1 VTENLEPPRVEP
13 VSLGLPPA
21 KILLVDDQPKNLLAL
36 SAMLEPLG
44 QEVVQAS
51 SGKEALRYLLRDEF
65 ALVLLDVQMPVL
77 DGYEVAELIRGREK
91 SRAVPIIFLT
101 AIHRD
106 QRLVAR
112 AYTVGAVDY
121 ILKPIDP
128 EILRSKVAVFIELYQ
143 KSQIIT
149 RQAEEL
155 KRATEREFAD
165 FRRVSEYRYTMLA
178 ESMPQIVW
186 TTDRQGVLSYG
197 NGRWFECAGLPET
210 DELSWQSIVHP
221 SEYPDFERGF
231 AEAVADER
239 AWEAEFRL
247 GNVGERRFRWHLV
260 RMLPERDASG
270 TISGWVGT
278 STDIDARKRAEQ
290 ALQMLALLTRR
301 LGELTDRSHGL
312 DEVLAATLPVL
323 GDSAVLYLR
332 LDETVSKRAS
342 ASLAENLNLDDP
354 RFDLGPSTVCFD
366 GEPEVLANVSEIL
379 AQTGPSRAGE
389 HVWFLHEL
397 GVSSYICWPLFIRE
411 RVFGSLVFL
420 NRDPERHYSDA
431 DVQLAKDVAGRMAT
445 ALDNVG
451 LYELAQS
458 ERAKLQEANRA
469 KDMFLAT
476 VSHELRTPLNAIVGW
491 GQMLRTGGLSHE
503 TEQRAV
509 DTIERNGRALA
520 QLVADLL
527 DVSRVVSGNLHVDE
541 GQVDLRGIVEAALDA
556 ARPVAASSGVELVAE
571 LPAQALNTL
580 GDATRLQQVVG
591 NILGNALKFTP
602 KGGHVALSL
611 VVDDKVARLEITDDG
626 PGIAPEFLP
635 VMFDRFKQADSGAHR
650 AQRGL
655 GLGLAIVKHLVQLH
669 GGTVTAHSE
678 GVGKGARFVVTLPIG
693 VPAPGATPQ
702 GDQPTPSAAATEVA
716 APAAADERPAL
727 AGIYALL
734 VEDDPDGCDLMQM
747 MLRRFGAEVTAV
759 STAAA
764 ALQSVRERRP
774 DVLVSD
780 IGLPDGDGF
789 QLLKRVRESNRDL
802 PAVAVTAYASRQDV
816 AKALA
821 AGFQAHVAKPVE
833 PAQLSA
839 AVAHASGR

>member
-1 VTENLEPPRVEP
+1 VNEELDPPLSAQP
-13 VSLGLPPA
+13 NSVSTVA

-36 SAMLEPLG
+36 TAMLEPLG

-51 SGKEALRYLLRDEF
+51 SGKEALRHLLREEF

-77 DGYEVAELIRGREK
+77 DGYEVAELIRAREK

-106 QRLVAR
+106 QDFVAR
-112 AYTVGAVDY
+112 AYSVGAVDY
-121 ILKPIDP
+121 ILKPIEP
-128 EILRSKVAVFIELYQ
+128 EILRGKVAVFIELHQ
-143 KSQIIT
+143 KRQIIT

-155 KRATEREFAD
+155 RRATEREFAD
-165 FRRVSEYRYTMLA
+165 FRRTSEHRYTMLA
-178 ESMPQIVW
+178 ESMPQVVW
-186 TTDRQGVLSYG
+186 TTDHAGELRYG
-197 NGRWFECAGLPET
+197 NRRWFECAGLAESAP
-210 DELSWQSIVHP
+210 LSWESIVHP
-221 SEYPDFERGF
+221 ADLSEFVRSFRAAIVEGQ
-231 AEAVADER
+231 

-247 GNVGERRFRWHLV
+247 GNVEQRRYRWHLV
-260 RMLPERDASG
+260 RMLPERDAAG
-270 TISGWVGT
+270 NITAWVGT
-278 STDIDARKRAEQ
+278 STDIDGRKRAEQ
-290 ALQMLALLTRR
+290 ALRMLAGLTKR
-301 LGELTDRSHGL
+301 LGEVTDRNHGL
-312 DEVLAATLPVL
+312 DQVLAATLPVL
-323 GDSAVLYLR
+323 GDCAMLYLR
-332 LDETVSKRAS
+332 VDETVSRRAS
-342 ASLAENLNLDDP
+342 ASALADFNLDDP

-366 GEPEVLANVSEIL
+366 GQPEVLKNVPEIL
-379 AQTGPSRAGE
+379 AQSEARAGE
-389 HVWFLHEL
+389 HAFFLDEL
-397 GVSSYICWPLFIRE
+397 GVSAYICWPLFIRE

-420 NRDPERHYSDA
+420 SRDPERRYSDS
-431 DVQLAKDVAGRMAT
+431 DIEVAKDVAGRMAT

-458 ERAKLQEANRA
+458 ERAKLQEASRA

-491 GQMLRTGGLSHE
+491 GQMLRTGGLNRE
-503 TEQRAV
+503 TEVRAI

-541 GQVDLRGIVEAALDA
+541 GRVDLRGIVEAALDA
-556 ARPVAASSGVELVAE
+556 ARPLAAESGIELSAA
-571 LPAQALNTL
+571 LPEQPLRTL

-611 VVDDKVARLEITDDG
+611 EVHGQLVQLEIKDDG
-626 PGIAPEFLP
+626 AGIAPEFLP
-635 VMFDRFKQADSGAHR
+635 VMFDRFKQADNGAHS
-650 AQRGL
+650 AKRGL
-655 GLGLAIVKHLVQLH
+655 GLGLAIVKHLVELH
-669 GGTVTAHSE
+669 GGSVTADSE
-678 GVGKGARFVVTLPIG
+678 GLGKGSRFVVTLPLG
-693 VPAPGATPQ
+693 ETPAERASEPPPAEP
-702 GDQPTPSAAATEVA
+702 A
-716 APAAADERPAL
+716 APAAVEERPAL

-764 ALQSVRERRP
+764 ALESVRLRRP

-789 QLLKRVRESNRDL
+789 ALLKRVRESNHDL

>member
-1 VTENLEPPRVEP
+1 MSEELELTPHSQAP
-13 VSLGLPPA
+13 VSWSQTA

-36 SAMLEPLG
+36 NAMLEPLG
-44 QEVVQAS
+44 HDLVQAS

-106 QRLVAR
+106 QQFVAR

-128 EILRSKVAVFIELYQ
+128 EILRSKVGVFIELHQ
-143 KSQIIT
+143 KTQIIA

-155 KRATEREFAD
+155 RRATEREFAD
-165 FRRVSEYRYTMLA
+165 FRRTSEYRYTMLA

-186 TTDRQGVLSYG
+186 TVDGEGLLSYG
-197 NGRWFECAGLPET
+197 NRRWFECAGLPES
-210 DELSWQSIVHP
+210 EGLSWETIVHP
-221 SEYPDFERGF
+221 SEYADFLGEFTDAIAR
-231 AEAVADER
+231 EQ

-247 GNVGERRFRWHLV
+247 GDVAQRNFRWHLV
-260 RMLPERDASG
+260 RMLPERNSAG
-270 TISGWVGT
+270 AVGGWVGT

-290 ALQMLALLTRR
+290 ALQMLAGLTRR

-312 DEVLAATLPVL
+312 DHVLAATLPVL
-323 GDSAVLYLR
+323 GESALLYLR
-332 LDETVSKRAS
+332 IDETVTKRAS
-342 ASLAENLNLDDP
+342 ATLVANLDLDDP
-354 RFDLGPSTVCFD
+354 RFDLGPSSVCFD
-366 GEPEVLANVSEIL
+366 GKPEVLANVSEIL
-379 AQTGPSRAGE
+379 AESGVDVSGE

-397 GVSSYICWPLFIRE
+397 GVSSYICWPLFIRD
-411 RVFGSLVFL
+411 RVFGSVVFL
-420 NRDPERHYSDA
+420 NRDPDRHYFPSD
-431 DVQLAKDVAGRMAT
+431 VELAKDVAGRMAT

-458 ERAKLQEANRA
+458 ERIKLQEANRA

-491 GQMLRTGGLSHE
+491 GQMLRSGGLTRE
-503 TEQRAV
+503 TEQRAI

-527 DVSRVVSGNLHVDE
+527 DVSRVVSGNLHVDHSE
-541 GQVDLRGIVEAALDA
+541 IDLCAIVEAALDA
-556 ARPVAASSGVELVAE
+556 ARPMAVDAGIELSAT
-571 LPAQALNTL
+571 LPDRPL
-580 GDATRLQQVVG
+580 GSRGDSTRLQQVVG
-591 NILGNALKFTP
+591 NILGNALKFTQR
-602 KGGHVALSL
+602 GGHVALAL
-611 VVDDKVARLEITDDG
+611 FVDGGTVRLRISDDG

-635 VMFDRFKQADSGAHR
+635 LMFERFKQADNGAQR
-650 AQRGL
+650 SQRGL
-655 GLGLAIVKHLVQLH
+655 GLGLAIVKHLVELH

-678 GVGKGARFVVTLPIG
+678 GLGKGAEFVVSLPLSTPTQLEPISERSG
-693 VPAPGATPQ
+693 LLAKLPAP
-702 GDQPTPSAAATEVA
+702 E
-716 APAAADERPAL
+716 ERPAL

-734 VEDDPDGCDLMQM
+734 VEDDPDGSDLMQM

-764 ALQSVRERRP
+764 ALESVKQRCP

-789 QLLKRVRESNRDL
+789 SLLKRVRESNRDL

-816 AKALA
+816 ARALA

>member
-1 VTENLEPPRVEP
+1 MSEERAPASVEPRV
-13 VSLGLPPA
+13 GTLPPT

-51 SGKEALRYLLRDEF
+51 SGKEALRHLLRDEF

-77 DGYEVAELIRGREK
+77 DGYEVAELIRGRER

-128 EILRSKVAVFIELYQ
+128 EILRGKVAVFIELYQ
-143 KSQIIT
+143 KGQIIS

-165 FRRVSEYRYTMLA
+165 FRRLSEHRYNMLA

-186 TTDRQGVLSYG
+186 TTDRQGQLSYV
-197 NGRWFECAGLPET
+197 NGRWFECAGLPQTE
-210 DELSWQSIVHP
+210 EVHWQSIVHP
-221 SEYPDFERGF
+221 SEASEFTRGF
-231 AEAVADER
+231 AEALAEER

-247 GNVGERRFRWHLV
+247 GNVLERRFRWHLV

-270 TISGWVGT
+270 VVTAWVGT
-278 STDIDARKRAEQ
+278 CTDIDARKRAEQ
-290 ALQMLALLTRR
+290 ALQMLASLTRR
-301 LGELTDRSHGL
+301 LGELTDRNHGL
-312 DEVLAATLPVL
+312 DQVLAATLPVL
-323 GDSAVLYLR
+323 GDTALLYLR
-332 LDETVSKRAS
+332 SNETVTKRAA
-342 ASLAENLNLDDP
+342 ASLSSGLNLDDP

-366 GEPEVLANVSEIL
+366 GEPEIIANVPKIL
-379 AQTGPSRAGE
+379 AESGQSRAGE

-397 GVSSYICWPLFIRE
+397 GVSSYICWPLFIRD

-420 NRDPERHYSDA
+420 NRDPEKYYLESD
-431 DVQLAKDVAGRMAT
+431 VELAKDVAGRMAT

-491 GQMLRTGGLSHE
+491 GQMLRGGGLSHE

-541 GQVDLRGIVEAALDA
+541 GQVDLRAIVEAALDA
-556 ARPVAASSGVELVAE
+556 ARPVAATNGVALDAT
-571 LPAQALNTL
+571 LPEQPLNTL

-602 KGGHVALSL
+602 SGGHVSLSL
-611 VVDDKVARLEITDDG
+611 LVDGEFARLEITDDG

-655 GLGLAIVKHLVQLH
+655 GLGLAIVKHLVELH
-669 GGTVTAHSE
+669 GGTVAAHSE
-678 GVGKGARFVVTLPIG
+678 GLGKGARFVVTLPL
-693 VPAPGATPQ
+693 
-702 GDQPTPSAAATEVA
+702 
-716 APAAADERPAL
+716 ERAIEGSETAIETVSEPPEAQSIERGTL

-759 STAAA
+759 STQAA
-764 ALQSVRERRP
+764 ALESVRERRP

-789 QLLKRVRESNRDL
+789 QLLKRVRESNQDL

-821 AGFQAHVAKPVE
+821 AGFQAHVSKPVE

>member
-1 VTENLEPPRVEP
+1 
-13 VSLGLPPA
+13 
-21 KILLVDDQPKNLLAL
+21 
-36 SAMLEPLG
+36 
-44 QEVVQAS
+44 
-51 SGKEALRYLLRDEF
+51 
-65 ALVLLDVQMPVL
+65 
-77 DGYEVAELIRGREK
+77 
-91 SRAVPIIFLT
+91 
-101 AIHRD
+101 
-106 QRLVAR
+106 
-112 AYTVGAVDY
+112 
-121 ILKPIDP
+121 
-128 EILRSKVAVFIELYQ
+128 
-143 KSQIIT
+143 
-149 RQAEEL
+149 
-155 KRATEREFAD
+155 
-165 FRRVSEYRYTMLA
+165 
-178 ESMPQIVW
+178 
-186 TTDRQGVLSYG
+186 
-197 NGRWFECAGLPET
+197 
-210 DELSWQSIVHP
+210 
-221 SEYPDFERGF
+221 
-231 AEAVADER
+231 
-239 AWEAEFRL
+239 
-247 GNVGERRFRWHLV
+247 
-260 RMLPERDASG
+260 MLPERDASG
-270 TISGWVGT
+270 SVTAWVGT

-290 ALQMLALLTRR
+290 ALQMLARLTRR

-323 GDSAVLYLR
+323 GDAAVLYLR
-332 LDETVSKRAS
+332 LDETVTKRAS
-342 ASLAENLNLDDP
+342 ASLSSDLNLDDP

-379 AQTGPSRAGE
+379 ADAGPSRAGE

-420 NRDPERHYSDA
+420 NRDPEKHYLDSD
-431 DVQLAKDVAGRMAT
+431 VELAKDVSGRMAT

-491 GQMLRTGGLSHE
+491 GQMLRSGGLSQE

-556 ARPVAASSGVELVAE
+556 ARPVAASNGVELEAE
-571 LPAQALNTL
+571 LPEQALNTV

-591 NILGNALKFTP
+591 NILGNALKFTAR
-602 KGGHVALSL
+602 GGHVALSL
-611 VVDDKVARLEITDDG
+611 VIDGNVARLEIKDDG

-635 VMFDRFKQADSGAHR
+635 VMFDRFKQADNGAHR

-655 GLGLAIVKHLVQLH
+655 GLGLAIVKHLVELH
-669 GGTVTAHSE
+669 GGTVSAHSD
-678 GVGKGARFVVTLPIG
+678 GIGKGARFVVTLPIG
-693 VPAPGATPQ
+693 LP
-702 GDQPTPSAAATEVA
+702 AATGSI
-716 APAAADERPAL
+716 APAAAAAPEAAPVAAAERGAL
-727 AGIYALL
+727 SGIYALL

-764 ALQSVRERRP
+764 ALESVRARRP

-789 QLLKRVRESNRDL
+789 QLLKRVRESNQDL

-833 PAQLSA
+833 PSQLSA

>member
-1 VTENLEPPRVEP
+1 VIEEAEPASVLP
-13 VSLGLPPA
+13 VVPGLPLA

-36 SAMLEPLG
+36 NAMLEPLG

-51 SGKEALRYLLRDEF
+51 SGKEALRHLLREEF

-77 DGYEVAELIRGREK
+77 DGYEVAELIRMREK

-121 ILKPIDP
+121 ILKPIEP
-128 EILRSKVAVFIELYQ
+128 EILRSKVAVFIELHQ
-143 KSQIIT
+143 KNQIIT

-155 KRATEREFAD
+155 RRATERELAD
-165 FRRVSEYRYTMLA
+165 YKRFSEHRYTMLA

-186 TTDRQGVLSYG
+186 TLDDAGDLRYG
-197 NGRWFECAGLPET
+197 NRRWFECAGLAET
-210 DELSWQSIVHP
+210 EPLAWASIVHP
-221 SEYPDFERGF
+221 GDYAEFMRGF
-231 AEAVADER
+231 SLAIAEEH
-239 AWEAEFRL
+239 AWEAEFRF
-247 GNVGERRFRWHLV
+247 GNVGEHRFRWHLV
-260 RMLPERDASG
+260 RMLPERDSAG
-270 TISGWVGT
+270 QISAWVGT
-278 STDIDARKRAEQ
+278 STDIDARKRSGQ
-290 ALQMLALLTRR
+290 ALQMLAGLTRR

-323 GDSAVLYLR
+323 GDCALLDLR
-332 LDETVSKRAS
+332 VDEQTSKRAS
-342 ASLAENLNLDDP
+342 ASLLPDFNLDDP

-366 GEPEVLANVSEIL
+366 GRPEIYENVEEIL
-379 AQTGPSRAGE
+379 AQSGPSTAGE

-397 GVSSYICWPLFIRE
+397 GVSSYICLPLLIRE

-420 NRDPERHYSDA
+420 NRDPERHYAASDV
-431 DVQLAKDVAGRMAT
+431 DLARDVAGRMAT

-491 GQMLRTGGLSHE
+491 GQMLRTGGLTKE

-541 GQVDLRGIVEAALDA
+541 GRVDLKAIVEAALDA
-556 ARPVAASSGVELVAE
+556 ARPVAVENGIELNAE
-571 LPAQALNTL
+571 LPALELSML

-602 KGGHVALSL
+602 RGGHVTLTLTPTPEDSS
-611 VVDDKVARLEITDDG
+611 ARLEVQDDG

-635 VMFDRFKQADSGAHR
+635 VMFDRFKQAANNQQR

-655 GLGLAIVKHLVQLH
+655 GLGLAIVRHLVELH
-669 GGTVTAHSE
+669 SGTVEAHSE
-678 GVGKGARFVVTLPIG
+678 GIGKGARLVVTLPLG
-693 VPAPGATPQ
+693 AVEQVAAAEHAATPEA
-702 GDQPTPSAAATEVA
+702 PESVA
-716 APAAADERPAL
+716 APDSQNPL
-727 AGIYALL
+727 SGIYALL

-764 ALQSVRERRP
+764 ALESVRNRRP

-789 QLLKRVRESNRDL
+789 ALLKRVRESNHDL

>member
-1 VTENLEPPRVEP
+1 MNEETELPPSVQP
-13 VSLGLPPA
+13 QLVGLPAA

-51 SGKEALRYLLRDEF
+51 SGKEALRHLLREEF

-121 ILKPIDP
+121 ILKPIEP
-128 EILRSKVAVFIELYQ
+128 EILRSKVAVFIELHQ
-143 KSQIIT
+143 KGQIIQ

-155 KRATEREFAD
+155 RRATEREFAD
-165 FRRVSEYRYTMLA
+165 FRRNSEYRYTMLA

-186 TTDRQGVLSYG
+186 TADREGELRYG
-197 NGRWFECAGLPET
+197 NRRWFECAGLPEG
-210 DELSWQSIVHP
+210 DPLSWASIVHP
-221 SEYPDFERGF
+221 SELSDLAQGF
-231 AEAVADER
+231 AAAMAREI

-247 GNVGERRFRWHLV
+247 GNVAQRSFRWHLV

-270 TISGWVGT
+270 RISAWVGT

-290 ALQMLALLTRR
+290 ALQMLASLTKR

-312 DEVLAATLPVL
+312 DQVLAATLPVL
-323 GDSAVLYLR
+323 GDCALLYLR
-332 LDETVSKRAS
+332 LDETVTKRAS
-342 ASLAENLNLDDP
+342 ASLVTDVNLDDP

-366 GEPEVLANVSEIL
+366 GEPEVLANVAEIL
-379 AQTGPSRAGE
+379 SQSGAANAGE
-389 HVWFLHEL
+389 HVFFLNEL

-420 NRDPERHYSDA
+420 NRDPERHYTDSDIE
-431 DVQLAKDVAGRMAT
+431 LAKDVAGRMAT

-491 GQMLRTGGLSHE
+491 GQMLRSGGLTKE
-503 TEQRAV
+503 TEQRAI

-541 GQVDLRGIVEAALDA
+541 GRVDLRGIVEAALDA
-556 ARPVAASSGVELVAE
+556 ARPVAVESGIELSAD
-571 LPAQALNTL
+571 LPAEPLSTV

-611 VVDDKVARLEITDDG
+611 KVEGTLVRLEVEDDG

-635 VMFDRFKQADSGAHR
+635 MVFDRFKQADNGAHR

-655 GLGLAIVKHLVQLH
+655 GLGLAIVRHLVELR
-669 GGTVTAHSE
+669 GGTVTAHSD
-678 GVGKGARFVVTLPIG
+678 GVGQGARFVVTLPLG
-693 VPAPGATPQ
+693 
-702 GDQPTPSAAATEVA
+702 
-716 APAAADERPAL
+716 APAAELESKPELPQETGESARGEEPLAL
-727 AGIYALL
+727 SGIYALL

-764 ALQSVRERRP
+764 ALESVRTRRP

-789 QLLKRVRESNRDL
+789 ALLKRVRESNRDL

-833 PAQLSA
+833 SGELLAL
-839 AVAHASGR
+839 VASLAGRV

>member
-1 VTENLEPPRVEP
+1 VNRESEPNIESAP
-13 VSLGLPPA
+13 SLGQPTA

-51 SGKEALRYLLRDEF
+51 SGKEALRHLLLEEF

-121 ILKPIDP
+121 ILKPIEP
-128 EILRSKVAVFIELYQ
+128 EILRSKVAVFIELHQ
-143 KSQIIT
+143 KNQIIL

-155 KRATEREFAD
+155 RRATERELLDYKRFSD
-165 FRRVSEYRYTMLA
+165 HRYTMLA
-178 ESMPQIVW
+178 ESMPQVVW
-186 TTDRQGVLSYG
+186 TLDGQGALRYG
-197 NGRWFECAGLPET
+197 NRRWFECAGLAET
-210 DELSWQSIVHP
+210 EPLDWTSIVHP
-221 SEYPDFERGF
+221 GEYAEFHRGF
-231 AEAVADER
+231 SR
-239 AWEAEFRL
+239 AIFEQRGWEAEFRF
-247 GNVGERRFRWHLV
+247 GNVAERHFRWHLV

-270 TISGWVGT
+270 NISAWVGT

-290 ALQMLALLTRR
+290 ALRMLAELTRR

-312 DEVLAATLPVL
+312 EEVLAATLPVL
-323 GDSAVLYLR
+323 GDCALLDLR
-332 LDETVSKRAS
+332 LDDNISKRVS
-342 ASLAENLNLDDP
+342 ASLLPDFNLDDP

-366 GEPEVLANVSEIL
+366 GRPEIYENVGQIL
-379 AQTGPSRAGE
+379 AESGPASAGE

-397 GVSSYICWPLFIRE
+397 GVSSYICLPLLIRE

-420 NRDPERHYSDA
+420 NRSPERPYVESDIA
-431 DVQLAKDVAGRMAT
+431 LARDVAGRMAT

-451 LYELAQS
+451 LYELAQN

-491 GQMLRTGGLSHE
+491 GQMLRTGGLTPE

-541 GQVDLRGIVEAALDA
+541 GQVDLTAIVEAALDA
-556 ARPVAASSGVELVAE
+556 ARPVAVDSGIELRAE
-571 LPAQALNTL
+571 LPAHELRML

-602 KGGHVALSL
+602 RGGHVVLALATDSASA
-611 VVDDKVARLEITDDG
+611 KLEIRDDG
-626 PGIAPEFLP
+626 PGVAPEFLP
-635 VMFDRFKQADSGAHR
+635 LMFDRFRQAAHSPSR

-655 GLGLAIVKHLVQLH
+655 GLGLAIVKHLVELH
-669 GGTVTAHSE
+669 GGSVSAHSE
-678 GVGKGARFVVTLPIG
+678 GVGKGAQIVVTLPLRSPEQNALVT
-693 VPAPGATPQ
+693 VPQEATTAP
-702 GDQPTPSAAATEVA
+702 DSAPVNQ
-716 APAAADERPAL
+716 PAL

-734 VEDDPDGCDLMQM
+734 VEDDPDGSDLMQM

-759 STAAA
+759 GTAAA
-764 ALQSVRERRP
+764 ALESVKNRRP

-789 QLLKRVRESNRDL
+789 ALLKRVRESNRDL

>member
-1 VTENLEPPRVEP
+1 MSAELDAPQALPMPSLSP
-13 VSLGLPPA
+13 VKA

-36 SAMLEPLG
+36 NAMLEPLG
-44 QEVVQAS
+44 QELVQAS
-51 SGKEALRYLLRDEF
+51 SGKEALRHLLRDEF

-121 ILKPIDP
+121 ILKPIEP

-143 KSQIIT
+143 KGQIIA

-155 KRATEREFAD
+155 RRATERELAD
-165 FRRVSEYRYTMLA
+165 FKRSSEQRYTMLA
-178 ESMPQIVW
+178 ESMPQVVW
-186 TTDRQGVLSYG
+186 TTDERGALRYG
-197 NGRWFECAGLPET
+197 NRRWFESAGLPET
-210 DELSWQSIVHP
+210 EAMSWQSIVHP
-221 SEYPDFERGF
+221 VELADFERGLSD
-231 AEAVADER
+231 AVAEER

-247 GNVGERRFRWHLV
+247 GNVAQRRFRWHLV
-260 RMLPERDASG
+260 RMLPEHDAAG
-270 TISGWVGT
+270 NISGWVGT
-278 STDIDARKRAEQ
+278 STDIDGRKRAEQ
-290 ALQMLALLTRR
+290 ALQMLAALTRH
-301 LGELTDRSHGL
+301 LGELSDRSHGV
-312 DEVLAATLPVL
+312 DRVLASTLPLL
-323 GDSAVLYLR
+323 GSAAALYLR
-332 LDETVSKRAS
+332 VDEQVSKSAS
-342 ASLAENLNLDDP
+342 ASLLTDLNLDDP

-366 GEPEVLANVSEIL
+366 GKPEIVKNVAEVMTESG
-379 AQTGPSRAGE
+379 QHAGE
-389 HVWFLHEL
+389 HVWFLHDL
-397 GVSSYICWPLFIRE
+397 GVSSYICWPLFVRD
-411 RVFGSLVFL
+411 RVFGAVVFL
-420 NRDPERHYSDA
+420 NRDPEQHYQDSD
-431 DVQLAKDVAGRMAT
+431 VELANDVASRMAT

-491 GQMLRTGGLSHE
+491 GQMLRSGGLTKE
-503 TEQRAV
+503 TEQRAI

-541 GQVDLRGIVEAALDA
+541 GRVDLRGIVEAAWDA
-556 ARPVAASSGVELVAE
+556 ARPGAVDSGVDLLVE
-571 LPAQALNTL
+571 LPEQSVKML

-602 KGGHVALSL
+602 RGGHVTVSL
-611 VVDDKVARLEITDDG
+611 KAENGSARLEITDDG
-626 PGIAPEFLP
+626 PGIAPDFLP
-635 VMFDRFKQADSGAHR
+635 SVFERFKQASHNPQR
-650 AQRGL
+650 VQRGL
-655 GLGLAIVKHLVQLH
+655 GLGLAIVKHLVELH
-669 GGTVTAHSE
+669 GGTVAAYSD
-678 GVGKGARFVVTLPIG
+678 GIGKGARFVVTLPLETQRADESGSI
-693 VPAPGATPQ
+693 PAGP
-702 GDQPTPSAAATEVA
+702 PSE
-716 APAAADERPAL
+716 PASNERPAL

-764 ALQSVRERRP
+764 ALESVRLRRP

-789 QLLKRVRESNRDL
+789 ALLKRVRESNQDL

-839 AVAHASGR
+839 AVAQASGR

>member
-1 VTENLEPPRVEP
+1 MNGESAAPSVRLLASDT
-13 VSLGLPPA
+13 LPKA
-21 KILLVDDQPKNLLAL
+21 KILLVDDQAKNLLAL
-36 SAMLEPLG
+36 NAMLEPLG

-51 SGKEALRYLLRDEF
+51 SGKEALRFLLRDEF

-121 ILKPIDP
+121 IKKPIDP

-143 KSQIIT
+143 KGQIIA
-149 RQAEEL
+149 RQSEEL
-155 KRATEREFAD
+155 RRATERELAD
-165 FRRVSEYRYTMLA
+165 FKRSSQQRYTMLA
-178 ESMPQIVW
+178 ESMPQVVW
-186 TTDRQGVLSYG
+186 TTDSRGVLCYG
-197 NGRWFECAGLPET
+197 NRRWFECAGLPET
-210 DELSWQSIVHP
+210 EAMSWQSIVHP
-221 SEYPDFERGF
+221 AEYADFQRGL
-231 AEAVADER
+231 AQAVAEQQ

-247 GNVGERRFRWHLV
+247 GDVALRRFRWHLV
-260 RMLPERDASG
+260 RMLPERGAAG
-270 TISGWVGT
+270 EISGWVGT

-290 ALQMLALLTRR
+290 ALQMLAGLTRR

-312 DEVLAATLPVL
+312 DEVLASTLPLL
-323 GDSAVLYLR
+323 GDSAALYLR
-332 LDETVSKRAS
+332 SEEQISKRAS
-342 ASLAENLNLDDP
+342 ASLSRDLNLDDP
-354 RFDLGPSTVCFD
+354 RFDLGPSSVCFD
-366 GEPEVLANVSEIL
+366 GKPEVLANVAEIL
-379 AQTGPSRAGE
+379 AESGPQRARE

-397 GVSSYICWPLFIRE
+397 GVSSYICWPLFVRD

-420 NRDPERHYSDA
+420 NRDPERHYLDSD
-431 DVQLAKDVAGRMAT
+431 VELAKDVAGRMAT

-458 ERAKLQEANRA
+458 ERAKLQDANRA

-491 GQMLRTGGLSHE
+491 GQMLRSGGLTQE
-503 TEQRAV
+503 TEQRAI

-541 GQVDLRGIVEAALDA
+541 ERVDLRAIVEAALDA
-556 ARPVAASSGVELVAE
+556 ARPAAVAGGIELAAE
-571 LPAQALNTL
+571 LPERALQTV

-602 KGGHVALSL
+602 GGGHVSVSL
-611 VVDDKVARLEITDDG
+611 KASTDSARLVITDDG
-626 PGIAPEFLP
+626 PGIAPDFLP
-635 VMFDRFKQADSGAHR
+635 VVFDRFKQATPSSHSAK
-650 AQRGL
+650 RGL
-655 GLGLAIVKHLVQLH
+655 GLGLAIVKHLVELH
-669 GGTVTAHSE
+669 GGSVTAYSE
-678 GVGKGARFVVTLPIG
+678 GLGTGARFEVNLPLVAHRDTG
-693 VPAPGATPQ
+693 SP
-702 GDQPTPSAAATEVA
+702 PSPPELAEA
-716 APAAADERPAL
+716 APEALPAL

-759 STAAA
+759 SSAAA
-764 ALQSVRERRP
+764 ALESVRMRRP

-789 QLLKRVRESNRDL
+789 ALLKRIREANHDL

-839 AVAHASGR
+839 AVAQASRR

>member
-1 VTENLEPPRVEP
+1 MNDDLAPARVEP
-13 VSLGLPPA
+13 KASELPPA

-77 DGYEVAELIRGREK
+77 DGYEVAELIRGRER

-143 KSQIIT
+143 KGQIIS

-186 TTDRQGVLSYG
+186 TTDRSGALSYG

-210 DELSWQSIVHP
+210 AELSWSTIVHP
-221 SEYPDFERGF
+221 GEHSEFTRGF
-231 AEAVADER
+231 VDALAEER

-247 GNVGERRFRWHLV
+247 GNVSERRFRWHLV

-270 TISGWVGT
+270 AVTAWVGT

-290 ALQMLALLTRR
+290 ALQMLASLTRR

-323 GDSAVLYLR
+323 GESAALYLR
-332 LDETVSKRAS
+332 SNETVTKRAS
-342 ASLAENLNLDDP
+342 ASLSSALNLDDP
-354 RFDLGPSTVCFD
+354 RFDLAPSTVCFD
-366 GEPEVLANVSEIL
+366 GEPEIVRNVAESL
-379 AQTGPSRAGE
+379 AQSGSRAGE
-389 HVWFLHEL
+389 QVWFLHEL
-397 GVSSYICWPLFIRE
+397 GVSSYICWPLFIRD

-420 NRDPERHYSDA
+420 NRDPERHYLDSD
-431 DVQLAKDVAGRMAT
+431 VELAKDVAGRMAT

-491 GQMLRTGGLSHE
+491 GQMLRGGGLSHE

-527 DVSRVVSGNLHVDE
+527 DVSRVVSGNLHVDA
-541 GQVDLRGIVEAALDA
+541 GQVDLRAIVDAALDA
-556 ARPVAASSGVELVAE
+556 ARPVAATNGVALEAE
-571 LPAQALNTL
+571 LPDVPLNTL
-580 GDATRLQQVVG
+580 GDSTRLQQVVG

-602 KGGHVALSL
+602 RGGHVNLTL
-611 VVDDKVARLEITDDG
+611 VVEGEIARLEIADDG

-635 VMFDRFKQADSGAHR
+635 VMFDRFKQADNGTHR

-655 GLGLAIVKHLVQLH
+655 GLGLAIVKHLVELH
-669 GGTVTAHSE
+669 GGSVTAHSE
-678 GVGKGARFVVTLPIG
+678 GLGKGARFVVTLPLG
-693 VPAPGATPQ
+693 LPGTA
-702 GDQPTPSAAATEVA
+702 TPSAEVTQRSTPEPPQ
-716 APAAADERPAL
+716 PARNEGGAL
-727 AGIYALL
+727 SGIYALL

-764 ALQSVRERRP
+764 ALESVRERRP

-789 QLLKRVRESNRDL
+789 QLLKRVRESNQDL

-821 AGFQAHVAKPVE
+821 AGFQAHVSKPVE

>member
-1 VTENLEPPRVEP
+1 VIEAEPTSVLPVT
-13 VSLGLPPA
+13 SGLPLA

-51 SGKEALRYLLRDEF
+51 SGKEALRHLLREEF

-77 DGYEVAELIRGREK
+77 DGYEVAELIRTREK

-121 ILKPIDP
+121 ILKPIEP
-128 EILRSKVAVFIELYQ
+128 EILRSKVAVFIELHQ

-155 KRATEREFAD
+155 RRATERELAD
-165 FRRVSEYRYTMLA
+165 YKRFSEHRYTMLA

-186 TTDRQGVLSYG
+186 TLDDSGELRYG
-197 NGRWFECAGLPET
+197 NRRWFECAGLAET
-210 DELSWQSIVHP
+210 ESLAWASIVHP
-221 SEYPDFERGF
+221 GDYAEFMRGF
-231 AEAVADER
+231 SLSIAEER
-239 AWEAEFRL
+239 AWEAEFRF
-247 GNVGERRFRWHLV
+247 GNVRERRFRWHLV
-260 RMLPERDASG
+260 RMLPERDAVG
-270 TISGWVGT
+270 LISAWVGT
-278 STDIDARKRAEQ
+278 STDIDARKRSGQ
-290 ALQMLALLTRR
+290 ALQMLAELTRR

-323 GDSAVLYLR
+323 GDCAFLDLR
-332 LDETVSKRAS
+332 VDEQTSKRAS
-342 ASLAENLNLDDP
+342 ASLLPDFNLDDP

-366 GEPEVLANVSEIL
+366 GRAEIYENVAEIL
-379 AQTGPSRAGE
+379 AQSGPSTTGE

-397 GVSSYICWPLFIRE
+397 GVSSYICLPLLIRE

-420 NRDPERHYSDA
+420 NRDPERHYVGP
-431 DVQLAKDVAGRMAT
+431 DVDLARDVAGRMAT

-491 GQMLRTGGLSHE
+491 GQMLRSGGLTQE

-541 GQVDLRGIVEAALDA
+541 GRVDLRAIVEAALDA
-556 ARPVAASSGVELVAE
+556 ARPVAVESGIELNAE
-571 LPAQALNTL
+571 LPALELSML

-591 NILGNALKFTP
+591 NILGNALKFTAR
-602 KGGHVALSL
+602 GGHVTLTLTSEGSS
-611 VVDDKVARLEITDDG
+611 ARLEVQDDG

-635 VMFDRFKQADSGAHR
+635 VMFDRFKQASSNSQR
-650 AQRGL
+650 TQRGL
-655 GLGLAIVKHLVQLH
+655 GLGLAIVRHLVELH

-678 GVGKGARFVVTLPIG
+678 GIGKGACLVVTLPLG
-693 VPAPGATPQ
+693 AAEQPAVAPDVTATPEA
-702 GDQPTPSAAATEVA
+702 PESVA
-716 APAAADERPAL
+716 VPDGKNAL
-727 AGIYALL
+727 SGIYALL

-764 ALQSVRERRP
+764 ALESVRNRRP

-789 QLLKRVRESNRDL
+789 ALLKRVRESNHDL

>member
-1 VTENLEPPRVEP
+1 MNEPNELEATPPRSFPHGEA
-13 VSLGLPPA
+13 PPA

-51 SGKEALRYLLRDEF
+51 SGKEALRHLLREEF

-77 DGYEVAELIRGREK
+77 DGYEVAELIRSREK

-106 QRLVAR
+106 QRLVQR

-121 ILKPIDP
+121 ILKPIEP
-128 EILRSKVAVFIELYQ
+128 EILRSKVAVFIELHQ
-143 KSQIIT
+143 KSQIIA

-155 KRATEREFAD
+155 RRATERELAD
-165 FRRVSEYRYTMLA
+165 YKRFSEHRYTMLA

-186 TTDRQGVLSYG
+186 TLDERGELRYG
-197 NGRWFECAGLPET
+197 NRRWFECAGLAET
-210 DELSWQSIVHP
+210 EPLSWRSIVHP
-221 SEYPDFERGF
+221 SEYAEFERDFSRSLVEG
-231 AEAVADER
+231 R
-239 AWEAEFRL
+239 GWEAEFRF
-247 GNVGERRFRWHLV
+247 GNVSERRFRWHLV
-260 RMLPERDASG
+260 RMLPERDATGSI
-270 TISGWVGT
+270 TAWVGT
-278 STDIDARKRAEQ
+278 STDIDAKKRAEQ
-290 ALQMLALLTRR
+290 ALQMLAGLSRR

-323 GDSAVLYLR
+323 GDAALLDLR
-332 LDETVSKRAS
+332 MDQKLSKRAQ
-342 ASLAENLNLDDP
+342 ASLLPDFNLDDP

-366 GEPEVLANVSEIL
+366 GRPEIYENVEEIL
-379 AQTGPSRAGE
+379 AQSGPSNAGE

-397 GVSSYICWPLFIRE
+397 GVSSYICLPLFIRE
-411 RVFGSLVFL
+411 RVFGSLTFL
-420 NRDPERHYSDA
+420 NRDPERHYLASDIE
-431 DVQLAKDVAGRMAT
+431 LAKDVAGRMAT

-491 GQMLRTGGLSHE
+491 GQMLRGGGLTQE

-541 GQVDLRGIVEAALDA
+541 GRLDLKSIVEAALDA
-556 ARPVAASSGVELVAE
+556 ARPVAVESGIDLSAS
-571 LPAQALNTL
+571 LPSEKLDML

-591 NILGNALKFTP
+591 NIVGNALKFTP
-602 KGGHVALSL
+602 RGGHVRLTLSAEGEEAQL
-611 VVDDKVARLEITDDG
+611 EVVDDG
-626 PGIAPEFLP
+626 PGIPADFLP
-635 VMFDRFKQADSGAHR
+635 VMFDRFKQATNNSQR

-655 GLGLAIVKHLVQLH
+655 GLGLAIVKHLVELH
-669 GGTVTAHSE
+669 GGTVEAHSE
-678 GVGKGARFVVTLPIG
+678 GIGKGARIVVRLPLRAEQPSPPLTESMR
-693 VPAPGATPQ
+693 PAPASEDSQ
-702 GDQPTPSAAATEVA
+702 DNQ
-716 APAAADERPAL
+716 PAL

-759 STAAA
+759 GTAAA
-764 ALQSVRERRP
+764 ALEAVKHRRP

-789 QLLKRVRESNRDL
+789 ALLKRVRESNHDL

>member
-1 VTENLEPPRVEP
+1 MSEDLTPVRVEP
-13 VSLGLPPA
+13 RASGLPPA

-36 SAMLEPLG
+36 NAMLEPLG

-51 SGKEALRYLLRDEF
+51 SGKEALRHLLRDEF

-77 DGYEVAELIRGREK
+77 DGYEVAELIRGRER

-106 QRLVAR
+106 QGLVAR

-143 KSQIIT
+143 KGQIIA

-186 TTDRQGVLSYG
+186 TTDSQGQLSYC
-197 NGRWFECAGLPET
+197 NGRWFECAGLAESKEP
-210 DELSWQSIVHP
+210 SWQTIVHP
-221 SEYPDFERGF
+221 TEYAEFLRGF
-231 AEAVADER
+231 AGAVAEER

-247 GNVGERRFRWHLV
+247 GNLAEHRFRWHLV

-270 TISGWVGT
+270 SVSAWVGT
-278 STDIDARKRAEQ
+278 STDIDDRKRAEQ
-290 ALQMLALLTRR
+290 ALQMLASLTRR
-301 LGELTDRSHGL
+301 LGEVTDRSHGL
-312 DEVLAATLPVL
+312 DQVLAATLPVL
-323 GDSAVLYLR
+323 GDSAALYLR
-332 LDETVSKRAS
+332 SGETVTKRAS
-342 ASLAENLNLDDP
+342 ASLSPSLNLDDP

-366 GEPEVLANVSEIL
+366 GNPEILANVAQIL
-379 AQTGPSRAGE
+379 AESGPSRAGE

-397 GVSSYICWPLFIRE
+397 GVSSYICWPLFIRD

-420 NRDPERHYSDA
+420 NRDPEKHYLDSD
-431 DVQLAKDVAGRMAT
+431 VELAKDVAGRMAT

-491 GQMLRTGGLSHE
+491 GQMLRGGGLTHDAS
-503 TEQRAV
+503 QRAV

-541 GQVDLRGIVEAALDA
+541 GQVDLRGIVEAAIDA
-556 ARPVAASSGVELVAE
+556 ARPVATSNGVALDAV
-571 LPAQALNTL
+571 LPDEPINAV

-591 NILGNALKFTP
+591 NILGNALKFTAA
-602 KGGHVALSL
+602 GGHVALSL
-611 VVDDKVARLEITDDG
+611 LVEGKVARLTIEDDG

-635 VMFDRFKQADSGAHR
+635 VVFERFKQADGGAHR
-650 AQRGL
+650 TQRGL
-655 GLGLAIVKHLVQLH
+655 GLGLAIVKHLVELH
-669 GGTVTAHSE
+669 GGTVTAESE
-678 GVGKGARFVVTLPIG
+678 GLGKGARFVVTLPLG
-693 VPAPGATPQ
+693 VPMVQA
-702 GDQPTPSAAATEVA
+702 GDTEAVMVPATEA
-716 APAAADERPAL
+716 AQPAAEERGAL

-764 ALQSVRERRP
+764 ALESVRMRRP

-789 QLLKRVRESNRDL
+789 QLLKRVRESNHDL
-802 PAVAVTAYASRQDV
+802 PAVAVTAFASRQDV

-839 AVAHASGR
+839 AVAQASGR

>member
-1 VTENLEPPRVEP
+1 MTQEAELGSFIAADV
-13 VSLGLPPA
+13 GLPPA

-44 QEVVQAS
+44 QEVIQAS
-51 SGKEALRYLLRDEF
+51 SGKEALRHLLREEF

-77 DGYEVAELIRGREK
+77 DGYEVAELVRTREK

-106 QRLVAR
+106 ERLVAR

-121 ILKPIDP
+121 ILKPIEP
-128 EILRSKVAVFIELYQ
+128 EILRSKVLVFIELYQ
-143 KSQIIT
+143 KSQIIK

-155 KRATEREFAD
+155 RRATQRELAD
-165 FRRVSEYRYTMLA
+165 YKRFSEHRYTMLA

-186 TTDRQGVLSYG
+186 TLDERGELRYG
-197 NGRWFECAGLPET
+197 NRRWFECAGLAET
-210 DELSWQSIVHP
+210 EPLDWSRIVHP
-221 SEYPDFERGF
+221 SDYQEFRRGF
-231 AEAVADER
+231 SESIAER
-239 AWEAEFRL
+239 RGWEAEFRF
-247 GNVGERRFRWHLV
+247 GNVTERRFRWHLV
-260 RMLPERDASG
+260 RMLPERDTSG
-270 TISGWVGT
+270 QISAWVGT
-278 STDIDARKRAEQ
+278 STDIDARKRSAE
-290 ALQMLALLTRR
+290 ALQMLAALTRR

-312 DEVLAATLPVL
+312 DEMLAATLPVL
-323 GDSAVLYLR
+323 GDSALLDLR
-332 LDETVSKRAS
+332 VDGSTSKRAS
-342 ASLAENLNLDDP
+342 ASLLPDFNLDDP

-366 GEPEVLANVSEIL
+366 GRPEIYENVQEIL
-379 AQTGPSRAGE
+379 AQSGPSNAGE
-389 HVWFLHEL
+389 HIWFLHEL
-397 GVSSYICWPLFIRE
+397 GVSSYICLPLVIRE

-420 NRDPERHYSDA
+420 SRDPDRHYLPSDV
-431 DVQLAKDVAGRMAT
+431 DLARDVAGRMAT

-451 LYELAQS
+451 LYELAQN

-491 GQMLRTGGLSHE
+491 GQMLRTGGLSQE

-541 GQVDLRGIVEAALDA
+541 GHVDLRSIVEAALDA
-556 ARPVAASSGVELVAE
+556 ARPVAVESGIELSADV
-571 LPAQALNTL
+571 PSGALSML
-580 GDATRLQQVVG
+580 GDGTRLQQVVG

-602 KGGHVALSL
+602 RGGHVKLTLSSEGSS
-611 VVDDKVARLEITDDG
+611 ARLEVQDDG

-635 VMFDRFKQADSGAHR
+635 LMFDRFKQAANNPQR
-650 AQRGL
+650 VQRGL
-655 GLGLAIVKHLVQLH
+655 GLGLAIVRHLVELH
-669 GGTVTAHSE
+669 GGTVSAHSD
-678 GVGKGARFVVTLPIG
+678 GIGKGARLVVTLPVG
-693 VPAPGATPQ
+693 EAQSGDEPSDLNGTPNALLEEAPE
-702 GDQPTPSAAATEVA
+702 SKS
-716 APAAADERPAL
+716 AL

-764 ALQSVRERRP
+764 ALESVRKRRP

-789 QLLKRVRESNRDL
+789 ALLKTVRESNHDL

>member
-1 VTENLEPPRVEP
+1 MSAENEPRFAALV
-13 VSLGLPPA
+13 VQDSTLPAA

-51 SGKEALRYLLRDEF
+51 SGKEALRHLLREEF

-77 DGYEVAELIRGREK
+77 DGYEVAELIRSREK

-121 ILKPIDP
+121 ILKPIEP
-128 EILRSKVAVFIELYQ
+128 EILRSKVAVFIELHQ
-143 KSQIIT
+143 KSRIIS

-155 KRATEREFAD
+155 RRATERELAD
-165 FRRVSEYRYTMLA
+165 YKRFSEHRYTMLA

-186 TTDRQGVLSYG
+186 TLDGQGAFRYG
-197 NGRWFECAGLPET
+197 NRRWFECAGLAET
-210 DELSWQSIVHP
+210 EPLDWSSIVHP
-221 SEYPDFERGF
+221 SEYAEFQRGF
-231 AEAVADER
+231 AEAICEKRGWD
-239 AWEAEFRL
+239 AEFRL
-247 GNVGERRFRWHLV
+247 GNVAERRFRWHLV
-260 RMLPERDASG
+260 RMLPERDAAG
-270 TISGWVGT
+270 DITAWVGT

-290 ALQMLALLTRR
+290 ALRMLAELTRR
-301 LGELTDRSHGL
+301 LGEVTDRSHGL

-323 GDSAVLYLR
+323 GDCALLDLR
-332 LDETVSKRAS
+332 LDENVSKRAS
-342 ASLAENLNLDDP
+342 ASLLPDFNLDDP
-354 RFDLGPSTVCFD
+354 RFDLGPSTVAFD
-366 GEPEVLANVSEIL
+366 GRPEIYENVAQIL
-379 AQTGPSRAGE
+379 AEAGPGSARE

-397 GVSSYICWPLFIRE
+397 GVSSYICLPLLIRD
-411 RVFGSLVFL
+411 RVFGTLVFL
-420 NRDPERHYSDA
+420 NRNPDRHYLSSDV
-431 DVQLAKDVAGRMAT
+431 DVARDVAGRMAT

-458 ERAKLQEANRA
+458 ERAKLQDANRA

-491 GQMLRTGGLSHE
+491 GQMLRTGGLTHE
-503 TEQRAV
+503 TEQRAI

-541 GQVDLRGIVEAALDA
+541 AQIDLKSIVEAALDA
-556 ARPVAASSGVELVAE
+556 ARPLAVVSGIELKADV
-571 LPAQALNTL
+571 PAHALNML

-602 KGGHVALSL
+602 RGGHVDLTLTTDEGSAQL
-611 VVDDKVARLEITDDG
+611 VVQDDG

-635 VMFDRFKQADSGAHR
+635 VMFDRFKQAAQSAER

-655 GLGLAIVKHLVQLH
+655 GLGLAIVKHLVELH
-669 GGTVTAHSE
+669 GGTVSAHSE
-678 GVGKGARFVVTLPIG
+678 GIGKGARFLVTLPLRS
-693 VPAPGATPQ
+693 VEKDEPAPEQDLPIPDSVPGSQT
-702 GDQPTPSAAATEVA
+702 
-716 APAAADERPAL
+716 AL

-759 STAAA
+759 GTAAA
-764 ALQSVRERRP
+764 ALESVRKRRP

-789 QLLKRVRESNRDL
+789 ALLKRVRESNHDL

>member
-1 VTENLEPPRVEP
+1 MTEEPTSEP
-13 VSLGLPPA
+13 SERTPLGLPAA
-21 KILLVDDQPKNLLAL
+21 KILLVDDQSKNLLAL

-44 QEVVQAS
+44 HEVVQAS
-51 SGKEALRYLLRDEF
+51 SGKEALRYMLRDEF

-77 DGYEVAELIRGREK
+77 DGYEVAELIRAREK

-143 KSQIIT
+143 KNQIIT

-155 KRATEREFAD
+155 RRATEREFAD

-186 TTDRQGVLSYG
+186 TTDREGLLRYG
-197 NGRWFECAGLPET
+197 NGRWFECAGLPES
-210 DELSWQSIVHP
+210 EQLSWRSIVHP
-221 SEYPDFERGF
+221 SEYSEFTRGF
-231 AEAVADER
+231 AEALADER
-239 AWEAEFRL
+239 AWESEFRL
-247 GNVGERRFRWHLV
+247 GIVGERRFRWHLV

-270 TISGWVGT
+270 SVSAWVGT
-278 STDIDARKRAEQ
+278 ATDIDGRKRAEQ
-290 ALQMLALLTRR
+290 ALQMLAGLTRR

-323 GDSAVLYLR
+323 GDAAVLYLR
-332 LDETVSKRAS
+332 ADETVTKRAS
-342 ASLAENLNLDDP
+342 ASLSGDLNLDDP

-379 AQTGPSRAGE
+379 AQSGPARSGE

-420 NRDPERHYSDA
+420 NRDPERHYLDSD
-431 DVQLAKDVAGRMAT
+431 VELAKDVAGRMAT

-491 GQMLRTGGLSHE
+491 GQMLRNGGLSHE

-541 GQVDLRGIVEAALDA
+541 GNVDLRGIVEAALDA
-556 ARPVAASSGVELVAE
+556 ARPVAAAAGVELTAE
-571 LPAQALNTL
+571 LPEQPLNTI

-591 NILGNALKFTP
+591 NILGNALKFTH
-602 KGGHVALSL
+602 KGGHVSLAL
-611 VVDDKVARLEITDDG
+611 VVEGQFARLVIEDDG
-626 PGIAPEFLP
+626 PGIAPDFLP
-635 VMFDRFKQADSGAHR
+635 VMFDRFKQAAESGAHR

-655 GLGLAIVKHLVQLH
+655 GLGLAIVKHLVELH
-669 GGTVTAHSE
+669 GGTVGAHSE
-678 GVGKGARFVVTLPIG
+678 GIGKGARFTVNLPLG
-693 VPAPGATPQ
+693 TPEESVNRAVETALNVAS
-702 GDQPTPSAAATEVA
+702 DVASTAA
-716 APAAADERPAL
+716 ERPAL

-789 QLLKRVRESNRDL
+789 QLLKRVREWSQDL